1 MQRTANRWRRAQATW
16 ALFLFFAGLASA
28 QTLRP
33 VISEFRGKANG
44 RFELVNDTFTPV
56 NVVLETKSFTVTEDG
71 EIQYRVLDPDVKI
84 KFSSTSFRIQ
94 PKQTYAVT
102 YEATSTKFPSYFV
115 VYASFSGMPVRT
127 NTGMNIRLM
136 LPHTVYI
143 LGKKDAR
150 KAEIGVVQARY
161 DSAAKKVTLELESHS
176 TNFGRVQATEIQ
188 VGRKRI
194 EAPGF
199 PIYPGKNRRL
209 VVDWTEPEQPEKAI
223 FHFNDFKIEAAIT
236 R

>member
-1 MQRTANRWRRAQATW
+1 
-16 ALFLFFAGLASA
+16 
-28 QTLRP
+28 
-33 VISEFRGKANG
+33 
-44 RFELVNDTFTPV
+44 VNDTFTPV

-71 EIQYRVLDPDVKI
+71 EIQYRALDPDVKI

-102 YEATSTKFPSYFV
+102 YQATSTKFPSYFV

-150 KAEIGVVQARY
+150 KPEIGVVQARY
-161 DSAAKKVTLELESHS
+161 DDATKKLTLELESHS
-176 TNFGRVQATEIQ
+176 ANFGRVQATEIQ

-199 PIYPGKNRRL
+199 PMYPGKNRRL
-209 VVDWTEPEQPEKAI
+209 VVDWTEPEQPQKAI